1 MGVKYHAHTSVESI
15 TPIIISRSPSPNIS
29 SLRARFFIVMQ
40 IVKLRLPLWS
50 GPKGDIFM
58 CMSVASAH
66 TFPSSNCRRSGC
78 CHRQLRLSENPH
90 TQHTP
95 KYFFSVCV
103 YANCRGPG
111 WYVMRAAIIKSSMM
125 FPNCSLIAFLG
136 KMLTAAAAGVRSQMK
151 VLTKSRRAARGVCI
165 SFSRRAIVSR
175 PRKRQEGSALFLNM
189 GLINAKRAL
198 PAMLYVVWRR

>member
-1 MGVKYHAHTSVESI
+1 MV
-15 TPIIISRSPSPNIS
+15 
-29 SLRARFFIVMQ
+29 
-40 IVKLRLPLWS
+40 W
-50 GPKGDIFM
+50 PKGWYFHVCWVLQARIL
-58 CMSVASAH
+58 SQAVIAGAAVAATDNYAS
-66 TFPSSNCRRSGC
+66 RKI
-78 CHRQLRLSENPH
+78 H

-125 FPNCSLIAFLG
+125 FQNCSLIAFLG

-151 VLTKSRRAARGVCI
+151 VLTKSRRAARGICI

-198 PAMLYVVWRR
+198 PAMLYVVRRRWCGFLFFRLHMAAIWAFVFT